1 VPIPSICPEL
11 VARPRR
17 FALMD
22 LCLHGLEPTIKFG
35 EPIRENHIAM

>member
-1 VPIPSICPEL
+1 
-11 VARPRR
+11 
-17 FALMD
+17 MD